1 LARTKKNVP
10 RKDAKLAKKN
20 GVLLQIFALLAP
32 WRETIQTTVL
42 YDVTGIAVK
51 LLEKLSSSCEL
62 AIQMIMSLS
71 FNLRPSA
78 KSVDK
83 CHFFFFDP

>member
-1 LARTKKNVP
+1 MTQMDTARPLAGTKKNIS

-20 GVLLQIFALLAP
+20 GILLQVFALLAP

-51 LLEKLSSSCEL
+51 LLEKFSSSCDL
-62 AIQMIMSLS
+62 VIQRFCLNRK
-71 FNLRPSA
+71 F
-78 KSVDK
+78 
-83 CHFFFFDP
+83 